1 MKERCSSRS
10 DSSEIPQI
18 GITSSSRRDGMGELC
33 TVLGFCSSYETVFF
47 LQESYSSRSG
57 SSEIPQIGIT
67 SSSRRDGMGELCSV
81 SIICSCCETVFLFA
95 REVQLKVRHQ
105 SVSTDRNSVGV
116 ARRW

>member
-33 TVLGFCSSYETVFF
+33 TVLGLCSSCETVFF

-67 SSSRRDGMGELCSV
+67 SSSRRDGMGELCTV
-81 SIICSCCETVFLFA
+81 LGFCSSYKTVFFFCKRVTA
-95 REVQLKVRHQ
+95 RGQAAVRFH
-105 SVSTDRNSVGV
+105 R
-116 ARRW
+116 